1 MNASACFDSFL
12 STLTSQGAQ
21 LYYLFVAF
29 CCSLVRFCSDAYF
42 YALCAL
48 GFFGG
53 FTFTYIAFYDKA
65 AADPFFIDTAKQL
78 SWALVIVNLLPYVG
92 PNFYSLCDRG
102 RSKLFTAF
110 EGQEPMIELTASIV
124 LVVCTGILINN
135 HSGWIFCESMGAS
148 DSLDSIMST
157 LTSEGAQLYYL
168 FVACCYSLVRFCS
181 DAYFYH
187 FCALAFLVYTC
198 AFIAFES
205 ADSFFINTKQLFWA
219 LVVMNLLPNLGENIH
234 SLYNRGQP
242 KQLIFASAGQEL
254 MAQFAAGIVILVCA
268 GILINNH
275 SDWICGSL
283 NASDCIGSFISTLT
297 SEGAQLYYLFVA
309 FCCSLVRFCSDAY
322 FYPFCTLAF
331 FVYTCAFIAYQVAGS
346 FFMDTKPLFWALV
359 TVHLSPYMV
368 EKIHLLC
375 NREQTTSGQD
385 KMTVVYPSLL
395 LLLVLLLPL
404 LTQ

>member
-1 MNASACFDSFL
+1 
-12 STLTSQGAQ
+12 
-21 LYYLFVAF
+21 
-29 CCSLVRFCSDAYF
+29 
-42 YALCAL
+42 
-48 GFFGG
+48 
-53 FTFTYIAFYDKA
+53 
-65 AADPFFIDTAKQL
+65 
-78 SWALVIVNLLPYVG
+78 
-92 PNFYSLCDRG
+92 
-102 RSKLFTAF
+102 
-110 EGQEPMIELTASIV
+110 
-124 LVVCTGILINN
+124 
-135 HSGWIFCESMGAS
+135 MGAS

-275 SDWICGSL
+275 SDRICGSL

-322 FYPFCTLAF
+322 FYALCALGFFGGFTFTYIAFYDKAAADPFFIDTAKQLSWALVIVNLLPYVGPNFYSLCDRGRSKLFTAF
-331 FVYTCAFIAYQVAGS
+331 EGQEPMIELTASIVYLLFALGSSLIITVAGS
-346 FFMDTKPLFWALV
+346 SVRAWAPV
-359 TVHLSPYMV
+359 IAWIASCP
-368 EKIHLLC
+368 
-375 NREQTTSGQD
+375 R
-385 KMTVVYPSLL
+385 
-395 LLLVLLLPL
+395 
-404 LTQ
+404 